1 MSLSSVTEFNS
12 LNAAYSRDV
21 LHASRASEL
30 ALFLYDVSGQG
41 QPIRFLHNTGIAP
54 ALVNAYR
61 QRVFRDDPLLPQLG
75 SAENLPGAHKF
86 GMPHLPAKQLAA
98 AANFY
103 SDALMGAGYIETAA
117 LSRPL
122 SKRFYLVAGMLLGRG
137 ARQSRHIFS
146 ENAVEKTH
154 NWLAESA
161 DHLIDCGIL
170 AATQVVVVD
179 RVDDPLA
186 SISMRHQMTLTPR
199 EKEVVAAILK
209 GYSNKQISACLDLSG
224 YTIENH
230 LRRIYKKFSVHSRT
244 ALIAALN
251 H

>member
-12 LNAAYSRDV
+12 LNASYSRDV

-41 QPIRFLHNTGIAP
+41 QAIRFLYNTGIAP
-54 ALVNAYR
+54 ALVSAYR
-61 QRVFRDDPLLPQLG
+61 HRVFREDPLLPQLG
-75 SAENLPGAHKF
+75 STGNLPGAREF

-98 AANFY
+98 SCNFY
-103 SDALMGAGYIETAA
+103 SEALMGAGYIETAA

-122 SKRFYLVAGMLLGRG
+122 SKRFYLVAGMLLRRG
-137 ARQSRHIFS
+137 ARQSRRIFS
-146 ENAVEKTH
+146 ENALVKTQY
-154 NWLAESA
+154 WLAESA
-161 DHLIDCGIL
+161 DYLIDHGIL
-170 AATQVVVVD
+170 AGAQGGDVD
-179 RVDDPLA
+179 NRKFTPA
-186 SISMRHQMTLTPR
+186 SSSLRHQMALTPR
-199 EKEVVAAILK
+199 EKEVVAAMLR
-209 GYSNKQISACLDLSG
+209 GYSNKQISACLNLSE

-244 ALIAALN
+244 ALIANLN